1 MSERR
6 ARTARRSGRAPS
18 QHFLRR
24 RSRPSSSATRASR
37 ADDLVVDLGA
47 GTGRLTAE
55 LARACPARRRRR
67 ARLAAGGRLHGR
79 WPNVDVVEADAREVE
94 LPREPFR
101 VVANLPFAGTNEILR
116 HLLDDPRVPLVRADL
131 VVQWGV
137 AVKRALPWPSTVNG
151 VVWGAWYS
159 TRVARRL
166 PRSAFAPPPSV
177 DAAVLVFER
186 RPAPLVPRRAGVRLP
201 ALRRARLPGGEKAR
215 ARRAATARSVRVGGA
230 LPSRRGSAL
239 PAARPATAS
248 RRPRRWSAGCGS
260 ASARRAARRRRGRAA
275 ATSRRRAGR
284 RPSRSSC

>member
-1 MSERR
+1 VSERR
-6 ARTARRSGRAPS
+6 ARTAHRSGRAPS

-24 RSRPSSSATRASR
+24 PVAADLVRDSRLTP
-37 ADDLVVDLGA
+37 DDLVVDLGA

-55 LARACPARRRRR
+55 LARAARRVV
-67 ARLAAGGRLHGR
+67 AVELDPGLAARLHGR
-79 WPNVDVVEADAREVE
+79 WVNVEVVEADARKVE

-166 PRSAFAPPPSV
+166 PRNAFAPPPRV

-186 RPAPLVPRRAGVRLP
+186 RPAPLVAIELAPGYRRFVARGFREGRRLVRAEPRELGPHEWA
-201 ALRRARLPGGEKAR
+201 ARYLAR
-215 ARRAATARSVRVGGA
+215 A
-230 LPSRRGSAL
+230 
-239 PAARPATAS
+239 
-248 RRPRRWSAGCGS
+248 
-260 ASARRAARRRRGRAA
+260 
-275 ATSRRRAGR
+275 
-284 RPSRSSC
+284 